1 MSLSFLH
8 PFLGIRWSRIID
20 TNAILLLW
28 AYSSAIIGP
37 AMFGYIYIWT
47 VATFPQAYLYAGLLL
62 TCISFIMLLCVRLPP
77 PPGLE
82 DLEDIPE
89 EDEEEEVPGGARAV
103 IPEIV
108 VDDVD
113 AGAERSGGRNAD
125 VEIVGEGSVVR
136 M

>member
-1 MSLSFLH
+1 
-8 PFLGIRWSRIID
+8 
-20 TNAILLLW
+20 
-28 AYSSAIIGP
+28 
-37 AMFGYIYIWT
+37 MFGYIYIGT

-62 TCISFIMLLCVRLPP
+62 TCISLIMLLCVRLPP

-108 VDDVD
+108 VDDVG
-113 AGAERSGGRNAD
+113 AGAEGRNAD
-125 VEIVGEGSVVR
+125 VEIVGQGSVVR